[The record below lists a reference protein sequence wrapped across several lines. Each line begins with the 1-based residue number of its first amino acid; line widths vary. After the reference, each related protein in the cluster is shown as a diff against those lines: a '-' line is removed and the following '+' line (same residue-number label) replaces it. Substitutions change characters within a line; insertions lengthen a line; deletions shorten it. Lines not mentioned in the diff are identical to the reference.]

1 MCCWADH
8 EFKLGDTALLLT
20 TAARRIHG
28 RLFAKDNHY
37 TCSLHLREAILQSLM
52 IKVVFMQ
59 RISAAWAVITVSAAS
74 SFLFQASLSSRESAS
89 NTELE
94 RAINSADVVKAASP
108 VDAFDDDPS
117 LLGTAPAFK
126 RFPTCQWL
134 DDLFHHRRTN
144 WMAESEA
151 EHGLWPH
158 ARREKELYNA
168 SSSHHVF
175 CVQTMMVVTIVPIQ
189 HNCLYHCQGFT
200 GTVDLL

>member
-1 MCCWADH
+1 MDESADGWEAGIRRAKWYQWCGYKSQKNIGLYYFTEMLFVTMCCWADH

-20 TAARRIHG
+20 TAARSIHG

-59 RISAAWAVITVSAAS
+59 RICAVWAVITVSAAS
-74 SFLFQASLSSRESAS
+74 SFLFQQASLSSRESTS

-126 RFPTCQWL
+126 KFPTCQWL
-134 DDLFHHRRTN
+134 DDL
-144 WMAESEA
+144 
-151 EHGLWPH
+151 
-158 ARREKELYNA
+158 
-168 SSSHHVF
+168 
-175 CVQTMMVVTIVPIQ
+175 
-189 HNCLYHCQGFT
+189 
-200 GTVDLL
+200 